1 MSCIVKF
8 RAVIFSNMLSNIE
21 EISCCYL
28 FPGKPL
34 CKQNHFRAFTSL
46 EKLTLVADETSPQVS
61 AKCLWRLRAVQ
72 GDGRRSGNRD
82 FAKDCLLT
90 GQEQACTR
98 INWLFTCLLVRH
110 HAENGPIHRE
120 MVVDCALVITSKVK
134 PFSRPD
140 KTKKEV
146 WMIQSVFCIYSWHW
160 VLLTNQS
167 TQTHYIHTN
176 IKMKERFV

>member
-90 GQEQACTR
+90 GQEQACSWIT
-98 INWLFTCLLVRH
+98 LLVVHCSSSCQKRL
-110 HAENGPIHRE
+110 IHKK
-120 MVVDCALVITSKVK
+120 MAVPKG
-134 PFSRPD
+134 
-140 KTKKEV
+140 KTR
-146 WMIQSVFCIYSWHW
+146 F
-160 VLLTNQS
+160 
-167 TQTHYIHTN
+167 QTRN
-176 IKMKERFV
+176 EK

>member
-90 GQEQACTR
+90 GQEEACSWIALLDVHSVVHQKRPNTQKNGCSKGENSFPNQEKEIIGQA
-98 INWLFTCLLVRH
+98 
-110 HAENGPIHRE
+110 
-120 MVVDCALVITSKVK
+120 
-134 PFSRPD
+134 
-140 KTKKEV
+140 
-146 WMIQSVFCIYSWHW
+146 SVLHS
-160 VLLTNQS
+160 
-167 TQTHYIHTN
+167 
-176 IKMKERFV
+176 

>member
-1 MSCIVKF
+1 MSRIVKF
-8 RAVIFSNMLSNIE
+8 RAVILSNMLSNIE

-34 CKQNHFRAFTSL
+34 CKQNHFRALTSL

-90 GQEQACTR
+90 GQEQACSWIT
-98 INWLFTCLLVRH
+98 LLVVHSIVH
-110 HAENGPIHRE
+110 HHPKNGLIHRKMAVLKE
-120 MVVDCALVITSKVK
+120 
-134 PFSRPD
+134 
-140 KTKKEV
+140 KTL
-146 WMIQSVFCIYSWHW
+146 F
-160 VLLTNQS
+160 
-167 TQTHYIHTN
+167 QTRSE
-176 IKMKERFV
+176 K